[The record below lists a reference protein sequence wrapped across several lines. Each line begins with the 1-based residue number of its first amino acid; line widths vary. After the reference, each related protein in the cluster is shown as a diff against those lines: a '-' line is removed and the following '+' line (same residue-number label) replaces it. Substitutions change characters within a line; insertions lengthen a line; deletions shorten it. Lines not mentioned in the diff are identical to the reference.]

1 MRSYSIIV
9 SVIVMQLYYNSAS
22 SSGGH
27 TDSTAVDSSD
37 AAHYMPSAVRFS
49 DLQRQRINRDTDGGG
64 GDDHHAE
71 DRSDVYD
78 ANRRK
83 VNTYHHVSDGTSSS
97 ATDGGG
103 WIIGGSRRRA
113 SAGAHKYHQDKV
125 TFTGESDDK
134 RREPED
140 DKQLHQQQWPAV
152 VTGSEA
158 ASSLSEVQVVVQAPH
173 LNSVI
178 DGDQQQPSSDVAS
191 KWYSKRLSYATK
203 TSPAATSATIPP
215 SLLLQQQPD
224 AAGSNA
230 VLLAEVLG
238 QKSGFNT
245 TAGKGGYYSG
255 PTVTGSKGFQNDLM
269 DMLGKSMLGT
279 RFFPGPFVF
288 IRIIIIIIILT

>member
-1 MRSYSIIV
+1 
-9 SVIVMQLYYNSAS
+9 MQLYYNSAS

-27 TDSTAVDSSD
+27 TDSIAVDSSD
-37 AAHYMPSAVRFS
+37 AAHYMPSAVRS
-49 DLQRQRINRDTDGGG
+49 NDRQRQRINRDTDGGG
-64 GDDHHAE
+64 GDDHHAD

-78 ANRRK
+78 GNRRK

-125 TFTGESDDK
+125 TFAGESDDK

-140 DKQLHQQQWPAV
+140 NKQQHQQQWPTV

-158 ASSLSEVQVVVQAPH
+158 ASSLSEVQVVVHQAPH
-173 LNSVI
+173 LNSVV
-178 DGDQQQPSSDVAS
+178 DGDQQQPSSDATS

-203 TSPAATSATIPP
+203 TSPAAASATLPP

-245 TAGKGGYYSG
+245 TAGKGGYYGG

-269 DMLGKSMLGT
+269 DMLGKSM
-279 RFFPGPFVF
+279 
-288 IRIIIIIIILT
+288 

>member
-1 MRSYSIIV
+1 
-9 SVIVMQLYYNSAS
+9 MQLYCNSAS

-27 TDSTAVDSSD
+27 ADFTAVDSSD
-37 AAHYMPSAVRFS
+37 ASHYTPLAVRS
-49 DLQRQRINRDTDGGG
+49 NDRQRQRINRDTDGGG
-64 GDDHHAE
+64 GGGDDHHID
-71 DRSDVYD
+71 DRSDSYD
-78 ANRRK
+78 GNRRT

-125 TFTGESDDK
+125 TFAGESDDK

-140 DKQLHQQQWPAV
+140 DKQQQQWPAV
-152 VTGSEA
+152 ITGSEA
-158 ASSLSEVQVVVQAPH
+158 ASSLSEVQVVVHQAPH
-173 LNSVI
+173 LNSVV

-203 TSPAATSATIPP
+203 TSPAAASATAPP
-215 SLLLQQQPD
+215 SLSLQQQPD
-224 AAGSNA
+224 AVGSNA

-245 TAGKGGYYSG
+245 TAGKGGYYG
-255 PTVTGSKGFQNDLM
+255 GQTVTGSKGFQNDLM
-269 DMLGKSMLGT
+269 DMLGKSM
-279 RFFPGPFVF
+279 
-288 IRIIIIIIILT
+288 